1 MEPLAFFFLLIFL
14 DFVVVSFWLGE
25 ENQVIVFYRIL
36 CIFPLS
42 NHSPGYLES
51 ILHFFLK
58 FRQLFL
64 FFWTGF
70 SKFVSWFLMQSF
82 FFFFSGV
89 SDCLLFKPL
98 CLYHSF
104 RYFQADME
112 TSWVMP
118 LAVSHHHFSKESI
131 LLKYYLP
138 VLSYTS
144 SYSAVCLLFSFLQWI
159 FINILR
165 LFYNSY
171 MFNGHLY
178 SIE

>member
-1 MEPLAFFFLLIFL
+1 MFSTISYISSIFL
-14 DFVVVSFWLGE
+14 TILLAAWSL
-25 ENQVIVFYRIL
+25 FYI
-36 CIFPLS
+36 S
-42 NHSPGYLES
+42 SWSS
-51 ILHFFLK
+51 IN
-58 FRQLFL
+58 
-64 FFWTGF
+64 
-70 SKFVSWFLMQSF
+70 
-82 FFFFSGV
+82 FFFSFGVVSPDLCHDFSWSLLFFFPGV
-89 SDCLLFKPL
+89 SDCLLFKPP

-104 RYFQADME
+104 SYFQADME

-144 SYSAVCLLFSFLQWI
+144 SYEAVCLLFSFLQWI
-159 FINILR
+159 FINIFR

-171 MFNGHLY
+171 IFNGHLY